1 MKKNNKNAFSRSP
14 ESAEP
19 CAHHIEEEE
28 EEKNSPQADNTSHQR
43 GKLPSASQIN
53 LVTG

>member
-19 CAHHIEEEE
+19 YAHHIEEK
-28 EEKNSPQADNTSHQR
+28 KNSPRANNTSHLR
-43 GKLPSASQIN
+43 EKPPSASQIN

>member
-19 CAHHIEEEE
+19 CAHHIEEEK
-28 EEKNSPQADNTSHQR
+28 KNSPQADNTSHQR